1 MSAKL
6 DNTMEIKPIKV
17 IAGGTEFV
25 PIAVFNIEK
34 TIVNL
39 KKGVIETKINGS
51 NEKVAIVINNC
62 MTGFMSFNKLSIKFY
77 PCFEPAYLHETLLK
91 DF

>member
-1 MSAKL
+1 MVKIK
-6 DNTMEIKPIKV
+6 DNPIKV

-39 KKGVIETKINGS
+39 KNGVIETKMNGNS
-51 NEKVAIVINNC
+51 ENVAITINN
-62 MTGFMSFNKLSIKFY
+62 
-77 PCFEPAYLHETLLK
+77 
-91 DF
+91 